1 LAKNES
7 GRRAKFVKKTKDTD
21 KPFIFDTDLQAKAEK
36 LLGIKGYVTNIPEKE
51 LSSSSVI
58 DYYHDLWNVEQAFR
72 MSKSD
77 LQARPIFH
85 RTEDTI
91 RAHML
96 VCFMA
101 LMMGKYLEIKMHRSL
116 RKIQEEIWRVHE
128 IHLCHEQTGEVYVKQ
143 MGTSEFTNEVQQLL
157 EF

>member
-1 LAKNES
+1 MS
-7 GRRAKFVKKTKDTD
+7 RA
-21 KPFIFDTDLQAKAEK
+21 E
-36 LLGIKGYVTNIPEKE
+36 
-51 LSSSSVI
+51 VI
-58 DYYHDLWNVEQAFR
+58 AYYHDLWHVEQAFR

-77 LQARPIFH
+77 LKARPIFH
-85 RTEDTI
+85 RTQEAI

-101 LMMGKYLEIKMHRSL
+101 LMMGKYLEIKTGRSL
-116 RKIQEEIWRVHE
+116 RQIREELWQVHE
-128 IHLCHEQTGEVYVKQ
+128 IHLCYEQTGEVYVKQ

>member
-1 LAKNES
+1 M
-7 GRRAKFVKKTKDTD
+7 
-21 KPFIFDTDLQAKAEK
+21 
-36 LLGIKGYVTNIPEKE
+36 GIKGYVTNIPEKE
-51 LSSSSVI
+51 LSSSAVI

-85 RTEDTI
+85 RTEDAI

-101 LMMGKYLEIKMHRSL
+101 LMMGKYLEIKMHRSV

-128 IHLCHEQTGEVYVKQ
+128 IHLCYERTGEVYVKQ
-143 MGTSEFTNEVQQLL
+143 MGTSEFTKRGSATS
-157 EF
+157 